1 MAKQGNMD
9 MATTRLDRITVD
21 PEVMGG
27 KACIRGLR
35 FPVSRLLGLLAA
47 GQEEKAILTEYPYLE
62 PEDIGAALAYAA
74 ALAEDQVVEL
84 ARP

>member
-1 MAKQGNMD
+1 MAKQGNTD
-9 MATTRLDRITVD
+9 MATTRWERITVD
-21 PEVMGG
+21 PEAMGG

-47 GQEEKAILTEYPYLE
+47 GQDEKTILAEYPYLE
-62 PEDIGAALAYAA
+62 PEDIQAALAYAA